1 MFLFEISKEYKEFL
15 STIRQWSNVRIAF
28 TESSIWIKDFTDEQM
43 KSPNLLQIPHLI
55 RYKEKDNLL
64 FINDSL
70 LPSKKVPSALLW
82 SPIQKALPVELPDFN
97 HNFFGIQQQIDL
109 QIVPCEIER
118 EAVAMLTS
126 IQNLQAYVEQS
137 PEARLKPLKWVLLQ
151 EKAFVIGTPLL
162 PIKGVVFWKM
172 GNALL
177 PTGFNFELP
186 ILKDEVDQKINP
198 NSDNWILWQSNH
210 SYLSVPKD
218 TVQPLSIS
226 SLRLTL

>member
-55 RYKEKDNLL
+55 RYKEKENLL